1 MTFGTSRRDFLR
13 EMAGAA
19 ALGLSGCRTLFSPAR
34 PRVALQLWS
43 INKILW
49 KDTAAVFGELAAAG
63 YDGVEFYDFN
73 GMSAKA
79 VRKLL
84 ADTGLAG
91 AGVHVNGD
99 VDLVGDKLK
108 ETLDFCAEAGIE
120 SITTP
125 HATRRTADE
134 YRAFGRQMGLAA
146 EFAASY
152 GIAVGIHSTYHHFT
166 TKFDGVTA
174 WDVMFSDASQRLQ
187 QQIDLG
193 NTFHTG
199 EDVVALL
206 RKYPNRHFSLHAK
219 ENEPNESGIFLER
232 PTDGGNCVPWAE
244 VMELERNDS
253 SLKWWIV
260 EAERKPDVLGPVK
273 TCCSVLR
280 DMI

>member
-1 MTFGTSRRDFLR
+1 MLNRRDFLI
-13 EMAGAA
+13 GCGGTFAA
-19 ALGLSGCRTLFSPAR
+19 SMLNGCRSPFGGRAESKYA
-34 PRVALQLWS
+34 VQLYS
-43 INKILW
+43 IHKIFW
-49 KDTAAVFGELAAAG
+49 TKPAWCLAQLRAAG
-63 YDGVEFYDFN
+63 YDGVEFAGY
-73 GMSAKA
+73 GGRAAKEI
-79 VRKLL
+79 RTLL
-84 ADTGLAG
+84 ADSGMLGLG
-91 AGVHVNGD
+91 THVNGF
-99 VDLVGDKLK
+99 VDLKGEGLRK
-108 ETLDFCAEAGIE
+108 TLDFCAEAGIE